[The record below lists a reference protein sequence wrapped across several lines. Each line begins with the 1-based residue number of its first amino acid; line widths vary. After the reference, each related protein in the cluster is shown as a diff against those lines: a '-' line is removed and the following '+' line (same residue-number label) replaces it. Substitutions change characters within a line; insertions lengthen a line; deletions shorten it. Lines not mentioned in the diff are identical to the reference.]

1 LNTDRGEYSRFNL
14 ESLIRADAVAK
25 AESITKLV
33 AGGVIDRNNIES
45 FFEYYNI
52 ECTKENKNKFFD
64 NTDFINDI
72 DDDVNLLM
80 HELLKQAGFDVDNY
94 E

>member
-1 LNTDRGEYSRFNL
+1 MKTIDNYTSQELFNIIHSRGDMVFL
-14 ESLIRADAVAK
+14 
-25 AESITKLV
+25 
-33 AGGVIDRNNIES
+33 GGVIDRNNIES

-52 ECTKENKNKFFD
+52 ECTEENKNKFFD

-80 HELLKQAGFDVDNY
+80 HELLKQAGFDVDNC